1 MEWFRHDVN
10 AHDDIKIKKLLKKHG
25 FSALGVYWF
34 IVEILFT
41 NDGRL
46 EYADAVDE
54 VCLVDGLTEED
65 AKVFVDL
72 LLDLKLL
79 YTDGSSLGSHRVD
92 AELSLNEELRQKK
105 IDAGRKGGIAKA
117 NNAKAM
123 SSTATSKPST
133 ATSKASTL
141 QDNTI
146 QDKKNIVLSFTNVT
160 DNTHSTPAGAE
171 PPKPSKKQI
180 DVNKIA
186 ELFNDI
192 CSSYPKATK
201 LSDKRKQAIRARINS
216 GYTLEDFKV
225 LFLKAESS
233 DFLKGAND
241 RNWSATFDW
250 LIADRNMAKVLDGN
264 YDNNTK
270 KNRGTGKA
278 FRPTDLNGQY
288 DNLPPVEV
296 IHV

>member
-1 MEWFRHDVN
+1 MMEWFKHDVECMADEKLSALVLEYGAEGYAVFFRTLETMYHNN
-10 AHDDIKIKKLLKKHG
+10 AEPLSNLAIKKIAASLKMTAPRVLEIIKYAASEECGMLFISTPEG
-25 FSALGVYWF
+25 FISDRVIEGCEKQTELIEKMRQLGKASA
-34 IVEILFT
+34 ER
-41 NDGRL
+41 RL
-46 EYADAVDE
+46 N
-54 VCLVDGLTEED
+54 T
-65 AKVFVDL
+65 
-72 LLDLKLL
+72 
-79 YTDGSSLGSHRVD
+79 
-92 AELSLNEELRQKK
+92 
-105 IDAGRKGGIAKA
+105 
-117 NNAKAM
+117 M
-123 SSTATSKPST
+123 STARST
-133 ATSKASTL
+133 IRSTERS
-141 QDNTI
+141 T
-146 QDKKNIVLSFTNVT
+146 DKIRKEKNNNIVLSFTDVT

-171 PPKPSKKQI
+171 PPKTSKKPI

-250 LIADRNMAKVLDGN
+250 LIADGNMAKVLDGN

-270 KNRGTGKA
+270 KYSKGTGKA